1 MNRPSRFAAI
11 VLAALMLGAAPQTT
25 PMTFGFWAAGQGGMF
40 GLVLRDKQFLEGE
53 GLKVSYLAFPTIDG
67 SIRAVQSGASNIGTQ
82 NPLSVA
88 EMVLQGSDLVVLAA
102 NLRADAYILVK
113 KDSPVKT
120 VADLKGKRIGTSG
133 PGTSTDALITAILQY
148 GSYKF
153 APADYTKI
161 PAQEAQLISFLDK
174 DQIDV
179 ALMRS
184 ITYDHLD
191 NKSDYRIVGTL
202 AGEWQKYTG
211 AKAPA
216 WTAVVFVT
224 RDYLKANRAA
234 VVSALAA
241 MMKGNKYGMSN
252 PDGVAAILA
261 KESNLPPAAA
271 LSLAQ
276 TWTASTTVAL
286 DQPTIISLQ
295 KELDAFVRTGLLA
308 KSPDMATLIDPS
320 VYRDALKIAGSH
332 P

>member
-1 MNRPSRFAAI
+1 MNRWHKFAA
-11 VLAALMLGAAPQTT
+11 VLLATMMLGAAPQAS
-25 PMTFGFWAAGQGGMF
+25 PLTFGFWAAGQGGMF
-40 GLVLRDKQFLEGE
+40 GLVLRDKQFLESE
-53 GLKVSYLAFPTIDG
+53 GLKVQYLAFPTIDG

-82 NPLSVA
+82 NPLSVG

-102 NLRADAYILVK
+102 NLRADAFILVK
-113 KDSPVKT
+113 KDSPIKT

-153 APADYTKI
+153 AAADYTKI

-184 ITYDHLD
+184 ITYDHLE

-202 AGEWQKYTG
+202 AAEWQKYTG

-216 WTAVVFVT
+216 WTAVVYVS
-224 RDYLKANRAA
+224 RPYLKANRAA
-234 VVSALAA
+234 VVVALAA
-241 MMKGNKYGMSN
+241 MMKANKFGMSSTS
-252 PDGVAAILA
+252 GVADILA
-261 KESNLPPAAA
+261 KESNLAPAVA
-271 LSLAQ
+271 LGLAQ
-276 TWTASTTVAL
+276 TWASSTTVVL
-286 DQPTIISLQ
+286 DQPTIVSLQ
-295 KELDAFVRTGLLA
+295 KEYDAFVRTGLLT
-308 KSPDMATLIDPS
+308 KSPDLSTLIDPT
-320 VYRDALKIAGSH
+320 VYRDALKIVGSH